1 MKNIDRVKQS
11 IEAII
16 SRSGVPE
23 DPVHS
28 TNTLQWVLRLDPHAD
43 QAMQIAALGHD
54 IERAMV
60 GRKIRREDFE
70 YYDRFKAAHARN
82 SVKILGE
89 IMSECGLDEPLIE
102 QVAELVLRHEVG
114 GDERSDLL
122 KDADSLSYFE
132 VNLPHYFTRQGWE
145 ETKRRC
151 MWGYRRLSEKVRP
164 WIAEFT
170 FENKDLTA
178 LVREVIEEG
187 RSRRRR

>member
-1 MKNIDRVKQS
+1 MKNIDRVKKS

-16 SRSGVPE
+16 SRSSVPE

-54 IERAMV
+54 IERAV
-60 GRKIRREDFE
+60 DGRKVHRGDFE
-70 YYDRFKAAHARN
+70 NYDQFKAAHARN

-89 IMSECGLDEPLIE
+89 IMAECGLDEPLIE

-132 VNLPHYFTRQGWE
+132 VNLPHYFIRHGWE

-151 MWGYRRLSEKVRP
+151 LWGYRRLSEKVRP
-164 WIAEFT
+164 RIAELT
-170 FENKDLTA
+170 YENQELTA
-178 LVREVIEEG
+178 LVREAIKEG
-187 RSRRRR
+187 RSRRPR